1 MLGAAHAAANP
12 LTAHF
17 GIAHGHAVGLMLP
30 HVVRFNSEDAE
41 VSGLYSRLAAIAG
54 FEATPTA
61 LAARLESFLALTGL
75 PTTLEAAGVKRESLP
90 MLAEEAARQWTAGF
104 NPRAIRT
111 EDFLHLYSAAFD

>member
-41 VSGLYSRLAAIAG
+41 VSGLYSHLAAIAG

-61 LAARLESFLALTGL
+61 LSARLESFLTLTGL

-90 MLAEEAARQWTAGF
+90 MLAAEAARQWTAGF
-104 NPRAIRT
+104 NPRAVT
-111 EDFLHLYSAAFD
+111 AEDFLRLYTAAFA